1 MIYYTPP
8 LLLLS
13 FSIFIVCRWWGRTF
27 HLFIRSFALSNSV
40 LGVDGIGNVVF
51 TFMGESV
58 FLRGCLRSLESP
70 EECPREK
77 VDWN

>member
-8 LLLLS
+8 LLLLLS

-58 FLRGCLRSLESP
+58 FLR
-70 EECPREK
+70 
-77 VDWN
+77 